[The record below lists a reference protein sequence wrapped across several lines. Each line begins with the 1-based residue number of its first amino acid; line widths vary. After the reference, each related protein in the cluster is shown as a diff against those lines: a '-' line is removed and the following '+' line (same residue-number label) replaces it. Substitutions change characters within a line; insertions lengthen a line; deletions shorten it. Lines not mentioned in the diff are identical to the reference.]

1 MGSDSSVAYNYSNNQ
16 VFHEHDYAVVINALQ
31 DAQAQGSG
39 AVATTALRTVEN
51 AFWGIPAGFNVT
63 VMWIYLGRAF
73 QWEAQLPPELKRLVV
88 PSPGKTGKWDPTE
101 HMRHGPFE
109 DFPNYPTH
117 WLTLSPEQANLLA
130 ELTAWIV
137 LQHRDNITALLAG
150 SPAL

>member
-73 QWEAQLPPELKRLVV
+73 QWEAQIPPELK
-88 PSPGKTGKWDPTE
+88 
-101 HMRHGPFE
+101 
-109 DFPNYPTH
+109 
-117 WLTLSPEQANLLA
+117 
-130 ELTAWIV
+130 ELQICSQLYSV
-137 LQHRDNITALLAG
+137 LPYESFATDALFLKRRAPIR
-150 SPAL
+150 SFSCS